1 MHPHQRRQTI
11 LEYVRAHGVASLHE
25 LADAVG
31 ASEATIRRDLRELD
45 AEGLLRRH
53 RGAASWPETLA
64 GVSQSA
70 VRPGD
75 AAETGFGP
83 IAAEAARL
91 AASDDAVAVGA
102 GPGTRE
108 LARELARTA
117 GLTVVTNSLVVAL
130 ELATSDVEVIVTGG
144 TADGGQLALV
154 GTAVE
159 ESLRAIRVRR
169 AFVSADGITADRGPS
184 MRNPQLASTTR
195 ALMACAQE
203 TVVLAIHDAVGVD
216 STISLGPVES
226 VTHLVT
232 DLDEPDDA
240 LDALRRAGVAVR
252 TTSEPGDPA
261 EPHER
266 PAELVAL

>member
-1 MHPHQRRQTI
+1 
-11 LEYVRAHGVASLHE
+11 
-25 LADAVG
+25 
-31 ASEATIRRDLRELD
+31 
-45 AEGLLRRH
+45 
-53 RGAASWPETLA
+53 
-64 GVSQSA
+64 
-70 VRPGD
+70 
-75 AAETGFGP
+75 
-83 IAAEAARL
+83 
-91 AASDDAVAVGA
+91 
-102 GPGTRE
+102 
-108 LARELARTA
+108 
-117 GLTVVTNSLVVAL
+117 VTNSLVVAL

-252 TTSEPGDPA
+252 TTSEPGDPS